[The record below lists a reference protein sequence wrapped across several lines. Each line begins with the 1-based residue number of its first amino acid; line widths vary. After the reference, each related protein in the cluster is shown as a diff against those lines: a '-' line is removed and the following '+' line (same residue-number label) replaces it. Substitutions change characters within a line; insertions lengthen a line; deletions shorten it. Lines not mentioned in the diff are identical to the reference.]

1 VFFECMVALYKKK
14 LNNLNA
20 SSIYLVATAVSMFAI
35 ITTRC
40 MIEVVGN
47 VANFD
52 NPLDILGTVQS
63 AAFKIELLFSLLV
76 AVADAFIV
84 FRTYI
89 VWNRNWIVT
98 AVPAAL
104 YLTGCGM
111 SIWSL
116 VLLKRLGPEENILVQ
131 QNVLNPG
138 DAFLILTLCTNIVCT
153 SLISFRILH
162 SYRKVSP
169 VLTNSS
175 RQSENLLIISIL
187 VESAAIYTLL
197 LVGLLVSTRLNS
209 FASYILSDCVSPMI
223 GLVFSYIIVRV
234 GRGTSY
240 GEKNELSSAMY
251 FRTQPPTTQSF
262 ELPVTTGHATP
273 SVGRKEVQV
282 RRGP

>member
-1 VFFECMVALYKKK
+1 MMALYRKK
-14 LNNLNA
+14 LNNA

-40 MIEVVGN
+40 MIEVVGC
-47 VANFD
+47 VTNFD
-52 NPLDILGTVQS
+52 NPLDILGTVQGS
-63 AAFKIELLFSLLV
+63 AFKIELFFSLLV

-131 QNVLNPG
+131 QSVLNPG

-153 SLISFRILH
+153 LGLVIRA
-162 SYRKVSP
+162 
-169 VLTNSS
+169 
-175 RQSENLLIISIL
+175 NLNLAP
-187 VESAAIYTLL
+187 AAIYTLL
-197 LVGLLVSTRLNS
+197 LVGLLVS
-209 FASYILSDCVSPMI
+209 PMI
-223 GLVFSYIIVRV
+223 TSNSGSCLRV

-240 GEKNELSSAMY
+240 GEKKELSSAMH
-251 FRTQPPTTQSF
+251 FATQPPTTQSF

-273 SVGRKEVQV
+273 SVGRKEVPV
-282 RRGP
+282 RRARDREITYSSSSVSS